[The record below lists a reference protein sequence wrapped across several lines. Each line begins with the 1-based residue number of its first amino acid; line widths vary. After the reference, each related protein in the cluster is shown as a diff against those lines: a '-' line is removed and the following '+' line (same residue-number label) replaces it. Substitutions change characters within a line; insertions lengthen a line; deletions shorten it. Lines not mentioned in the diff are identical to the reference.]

1 MKMYLPLNMVF
12 FQLMK
17 MKILLIIN
25 NGVFSPFFQLV
36 ILVFWGGGYPQKFS
50 SWVQVSSL
58 KESPE
63 YSSYTA
69 DVQVMDGKRCD
80 LGV

>member
-1 MKMYLPLNMVF
+1 MDLPLNMVF

-17 MKILLIIN
+17 MKILLNN

-36 ILVFWGGGYPQKFS
+36 ILVFCGGGYPQKFS